1 MAGVTNE
8 QIDEPVNGHVT
19 GTASEVAATN
29 LIASFIANCSTSQLT
44 SELRARVKEV
54 LVDYMGVTIGAVS
67 GADSTGPIYQ
77 SILAFQ
83 GGEVRGGKLCTVV
96 GKGAPHLLP
105 QYAGF
110 MNAALSHSL
119 DFDDTYIEGSL
130 HPGCTTIPAALTQA
144 ELLGCQASVDDF
156 LLAVSVGYEVTCRVG
171 RELGFEA
178 YYRGFHNTSTAGI
191 FGAIAAIACL
201 KKISADTIVMAF
213 GLAGSKAGGSI
224 QYLDNGSW

>member
-1 MAGVTNE
+1 MGSVTNG
-8 QIDEPVNGHVT
+8 QIDEPVNGHVN
-19 GTASEVAATN
+19 GTASEVAATD
-29 LIASFIANCSTSQLT
+29 LIASFIVNSSTSQLT

-67 GADSTGPIYQ
+67 GADSTEPIYK

-83 GGEVRGGKLCTVV
+83 GGEVKGGKVCTVV
-96 GKGAPHLLP
+96 GKGVPHVLP

-110 MNAALSHSL
+110 LNAALSHSL
-119 DFDDTYIEGSL
+119 DFDDTYIEGTL
-130 HPGCTTIPAALTQA
+130 HSGCTAIPAALTQA
-144 ELLGCQASVDDF
+144 ELLGCQASIDDF

-178 YYRGFHNTSTAGI
+178 YHRGFHNTSTAGI
-191 FGAIAAIACL
+191 FGAIAAIASL
-201 KKISADTIVMAF
+201 KKLSAGIVVMAF
-213 GLAGSKAGGSI
+213 GLAGSKAGGSM